1 MVFKRP
7 LDKGEVSEDTRFAA
21 LNTQEFVSGEV
32 EVVAA
37 TPAEAVEV
45 ADVAPAEEVVAP
57 VEATVEE
64 VVPEVETPAEAQAE
78 EVAPLVAE

>member
-7 LDKGEVSEDTRFAA
+7 LEKGEVSEDTRFAA

-32 EVVAA
+32 VGV
-37 TPAEAVEV
+37 TPAEV
-45 ADVAPAEEVVAP
+45 AEVAPAEEVVAP

-64 VVPEVETPAEAQAE
+64 VVPEVEAPAETPVEATVE
-78 EVAPLVAE
+78 EVATVVAE

>member
-7 LDKGEVSEDTRFAA
+7 LEKGEVSEDTRFAA

-37 TPAEAVEV
+37 TPAEVVEV
-45 ADVAPAEEVVAP
+45 AEVAPAE
-57 VEATVEE
+57 ATVEA
-64 VVPEVETPAEAQAE
+64 PAE